1 MSIKERM
8 QSIDALRRVVKS
20 YKVRREMRTDA
31 SRFIANY
38 AESMSDHAC
47 VDYHVLLIV
56 HSLEKGMCSRN
67 LRPFGKAKV
76 KELIN
81 YLGTYSESQKTSTAY
96 KMGVSILWAW
106 KELFDEHGWEQ
117 DGIYALVDSFLK
129 TASPSFESVL
139 TGAHVYTRQDAAA
152 NRIDDYLTAIKD
164 RHSVR
169 EFERVPLKHE
179 DVLECV
185 EAARYAPTACNRQMI
200 KILQVS
206 DAAVVTKLKDVIMGL
221 GGFDKDAV
229 TLFVVTFDLNAF
241 TFYGERNQGYL
252 NAGLVAMRFAD
263 ALHFK
268 GIGSCFLQWGNTG
281 AEELAISKLLNLKSS
296 ERIAVVLGAGYYPD
310 STMVP
315 YSHRKDVD
323 EIFTVI

>member
-8 QSIDALRRVVKS
+8 QSIDALRRAVKS
-20 YKVRREMRTDA
+20 HKVRREMRADA
-31 SRFIANY
+31 SRFVANY
-38 AESMSDHAC
+38 AESKSDHEC
-47 VDYHVLLIV
+47 VDYHVLLVV
-56 HSLEKGMCSRN
+56 HSLEKGMCSKN

-76 KELIN
+76 KELVN
-81 YLGTYSESQKTSTAY
+81 YLGTYSESQKASTAY
-96 KMGVSILWAW
+96 KMGVSILRVW
-106 KELFDEHGWEQ
+106 KELFDKHGWQQ
-117 DGIYALVDSFLK
+117 DDAYAFVGSFLN
-129 TASPSFESVL
+129 TVSASFESVSV
-139 TGAHVYTRQDAAA
+139 GAHVYTRQDAVA
-152 NRIDDYLTAIKD
+152 NRIEDYLTAIKD

-169 EFERVPLKHE
+169 EFEPVPLKRE
-179 DVLECV
+179 DVLECI

-200 KILQVS
+200 KILEVT
-206 DAAVVTKLKDVIMGL
+206 DAVVASKLKDVIMGL

-241 TFYGERNQGYL
+241 TFFGERNQGYL

-281 AEELAISKLLNLKSS
+281 AEELAISKLLNLKNS

-310 STMVP
+310 STMIP
-315 YSHRKDVD
+315 YSHRKDID